1 MMVTRWVS
9 SAGLDGGGGQYRL
22 LFIRARA
29 RVVAVCLVI
38 VCVRMA
44 GKPAG

>member
-1 MMVTRWVS
+1 MTVTLWVS
-9 SAGLDGGGGQYRL
+9 SAGLDGGPQYRL

-29 RVVAVCLVI
+29 PAVAVCLVI
-38 VCVRMA
+38 ACVRMA